1 MPEVKKCA
9 AKSTLKVLVLQG
21 SDLRSPNS
29 DPVKGIEDLNTNELL
44 QDATASSG
52 GPAILGHQR
61 MLWSYC
67 FSLSSH

>member
-44 QDATASSG
+44 
-52 GPAILGHQR
+52 
-61 MLWSYC
+61 
-67 FSLSSH
+67 